1 MDRGGAKRGRRYRV
15 RDYPRKGDGR
25 DVGKEEVIGD
35 EEEEEEV
42 LDPKTGEPRCRV
54 AWEVGGL
61 PGIGAYSIDSW
72 RIFCRDK
79 LRRVDNLG
87 ELEPYKPHLSTSAEE
102 NQENA
107 NEDKIEIEEPRG
119 EWTRVLP
126 QDKELRAYLRW
137 RWLRC
142 GWEWD
147 PETGERRRAG
157 REVLERGRGGGVIVE
172 GGNGGGGGKM
182 EIRGKGGG

>member
-1 MDRGGAKRGRRYRV
+1 MDRGGAQRGRRYKV
-15 RDYPRKGDGR
+15 RDYPCKGDGR
-25 DVGKEEVIGD
+25 DISKGEQVIGD
-35 EEEEEEV
+35 EADEEEN
-42 LDPKTGEPRCRV
+42 LDPQTGQARRRV

-79 LRRVDNLG
+79 LRGVDNLG
-87 ELEPYKPHLSTSAEE
+87 ELEPYKPHWECEE
-102 NQENA
+102 EKCGC
-107 NEDKIEIEEPRG
+107 EREIEEPRG

-126 QDKELRAYLRW
+126 RDKELRAYLRW

-157 REVLERGRGGGVIVE
+157 REVLERGREGGVMLEGGEGKEGGGRGMEVR
-172 GGNGGGGGKM
+172 GRGGG
-182 EIRGKGGG
+182 